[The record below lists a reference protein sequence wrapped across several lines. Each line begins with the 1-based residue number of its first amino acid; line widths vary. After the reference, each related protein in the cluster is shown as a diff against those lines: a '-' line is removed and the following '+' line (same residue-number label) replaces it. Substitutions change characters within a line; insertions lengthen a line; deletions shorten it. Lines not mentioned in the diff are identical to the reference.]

1 MGRRCWWWGAR
12 YILPA
17 LAASV
22 WAIMPLSC
30 ARAATPRTP
39 TPHPP
44 TSTPTPRQPTAT
56 ATASLTATPYTV
68 CSADHTSCLV
78 RYATAT
84 PASSA
89 VATGTATAGS
99 GAGGSGGSG
108 DGGCD
113 FWHIDTWGPCIAA
126 AIVVDVAGSVA
137 DLNATIGAADIWTN
151 TDPTLTFSNPVVA
164 TYWDGVRKIA
174 DAFIIFVFLGICAE
188 ILLNA
193 GAHRTYAGA
202 LERFWRLL
210 LVALLAN
217 GSLPVLGA
225 TIRLANLATEGATA
239 IQSTRLFAVDVHSG
253 AANRVLLE
261 ALLGLVDGLMELLLA
276 IQMIIRVGL
285 LDALIVLAPAGLLC
299 YAWPRL
305 QGMAELWGRLFVVTL
320 VTQFVQIVVLHMGED
335 LVLYAPLVFGKNGQT
350 IAGETS
356 LGNMITWAQY
366 LVALGVFVVVLRV
379 PRLLRG
385 HTGTPLAV
393 GLLAVRTLTGGRG
406 GRGGGGG

>member
-1 MGRRCWWWGAR
+1 MSGRSGRTVGAGIVVAVTVTVAWMIATIDQAAAVAR
-12 YILPA
+12 PVLPG
-17 LAASV
+17 
-22 WAIMPLSC
+22 
-30 ARAATPRTP
+30 RTQ
-39 TPHPP
+39 
-44 TSTPTPRQPTAT
+44 TSTPTPRPTA
-56 ATASLTATPYTV
+56 ATVTPTPTATPYTI
-68 CSADHTSCLV
+68 CAPDRTACLV

-84 PASSA
+84 PAAS
-89 VATGTATAGS
+89 ATGAAATSPSADT
-99 GAGGSGGSG
+99 GGGGRCS
-108 DGGCD
+108 
-113 FWHIDTWGPCIAA
+113 FWDIGTWGPCIAA
-126 AIVVDVAGSVA
+126 ATVSSVA
-137 DLNATIGAADIWTN
+137 DTVDNVNATIGASDLWTN
-151 TDPTLTFSNPVVA
+151 TDPTLTFANPVVA
-164 TYWDGVRKIA
+164 TYWGGVRALA
-174 DAFIIFVFLGICAE
+174 DAFIIFVFLGLCAE
-188 ILLNA
+188 ILLCA
-193 GAHRTYAGA
+193 AAQRTYAGA

-225 TIRLANLATEGATA
+225 AIQLANAATDGAVALQATH
-239 IQSTRLFAVDVHSG
+239 LFAVGAHSG
-253 AANRVLLE
+253 AANQVLLE

-276 IQMIIRVGL
+276 IQMVIRIGL

-305 QGMAELWGRLFVVTL
+305 QGMAELWSRLFVVTL

-335 LVLYAPLVFGKNGQT
+335 LVLYAPLVFGKDGAT
-350 IAGETS
+350 IVGETS

-393 GLLAVRTLTGGRG
+393 SLLAVRTLTGGRG

>member
-1 MGRRCWWWGAR
+1 MSGCSGRKG
-12 YILPA
+12 
-17 LAASV
+17 
-22 WAIMPLSC
+22 
-30 ARAATPRTP
+30 TPRIVVPAVIMAMGLTLAIGQDEAAARPTPTLHTATSTP
-39 TPHPP
+39 TPHPMA
-44 TSTPTPRQPTAT
+44 TATVTPTP
-56 ATASLTATPYTV
+56 TATPYTV
-68 CSADHTSCLV
+68 CAPSHTSCLV

-84 PASSA
+84 PAAS
-89 VATGTATAGS
+89 ATGTAATI
-99 GAGGSGGSG
+99 GGSGQGGGGS
-108 DGGCD
+108 CD
-113 FWHIDTWGPCIAA
+113 FWNIGTWGPCIAA
-126 AIVVDVAGSVA
+126 ATISSIADTVDNV
-137 DLNATIGAADIWTN
+137 NATIGASDIWAN
-151 TDPTLTFSNPVVA
+151 TDPTLTFGNPVVA

-193 GAHRTYAGA
+193 SAQRTYAGA

-225 TIRLANLATEGATA
+225 AIRLANLATAGATA
-239 IQSTRLFAVDVHSG
+239 IQATRLFAVGVHGG

-261 ALLGLVDGLMELLLA
+261 ALLGLVDGLMEFLLA

-335 LVLYAPLVFGKNGQT
+335 LVLYAPLVFGKDSAT
-350 IAGETS
+350 IVGETS

-379 PRLLRG
+379 PRILRG
-385 HTGTPLAV
+385 YTGTPLAV
-393 GLLAVRTLTGGRG
+393 SLLAIRTLTGGLG

>member
-99 GAGGSGGSG
+99 GAGGSG
-108 DGGCD
+108 DGGCA

>member
-1 MGRRCWWWGAR
+1 MGWRHGWWDAARILLVLTAGVWVIMPVGCATAVTRRTLMAPSPTSMPTR
-12 YILPA
+12 RPTA
-17 LAASV
+17 AVAAS
-22 WAIMPLSC
+22 P
-30 ARAATPRTP
+30 
-39 TPHPP
+39 
-44 TSTPTPRQPTAT
+44 
-56 ATASLTATPYTV
+56 TATPYTV
-68 CSADHTSCLV
+68 CSGDHTSCLV

-84 PASSA
+84 PASPTS
-89 VATGTATAGS
+89 ATGTAPAGS
-99 GAGGSGGSG
+99 GAGGSG
-108 DGGCD
+108 DDRCD

-126 AIVVDVAGSVA
+126 STIDNIAGSVA

-151 TDPTLTFSNPVVA
+151 TDPSLTFSNPVVA

-193 GAHRTYAGA
+193 SAHRTYAGA

-225 TIRLANLATEGATA
+225 AIRLANLATEGATA
-239 IQSTRLFAVDVHSG
+239 IQATRLFAVGVHSG
-253 AANRVLLE
+253 AANQVLLA

-320 VTQFVQIVVLHMGED
+320 ITQFVQIVVLHMGED
-335 LVLYAPLVFGKNGQT
+335 LVLYAPLVFSKDSTT

-356 LGNMITWAQY
+356 LGNMMTWTQY

-385 HTGTPLAV
+385 YTGTPLAV
-393 GLLAVRTLTGGRG
+393 SLLAFRSLTGRLG
-406 GRGGGGG
+406 GRGGGSG